1 MCINLNTNTKFE
13 ENDRDN
19 LIITQLLISIA
30 YLFIY
35 LRHVSLFYMY
45 HGQQIQRWA
54 FYTFVPGFCRG
65 VHLVDRF
72 TLGREF
78 V

>member
-35 LRHVSLFYMY
+35 LRHVSLFYIY
-45 HGQQIQRWA
+45 HGQQIQR
-54 FYTFVPGFCRG
+54 
-65 VHLVDRF
+65 
-72 TLGREF
+72 
-78 V
+78 